1 MTLKKLLIAFIV
13 LLSFSAC
20 SKFSKIQKSENVQE
34 RYNAALKY
42 YENKDYYRAGVLFED
57 LVPLI
62 KGTKEAETTQLNYG
76 YCQFYQKQYVLSSY
90 YFKRFAENFPRS
102 EFVEDALYMEVK
114 SLYLDVP
121 EYTLDQT
128 NNYAALDKIQDFFRK
143 YPKTKYSQ
151 ECNDIVDELRKKL
164 EQKAV
169 DNTNLY
175 FKLRDYKAAIIAF
188 DVFKAE
194 YPLSSHVEEFAF
206 MKVSAQYELAK
217 ISIDSKKEDR
227 FNQAI
232 EYHQNFID
240 QYPNSKFV
248 KKSEEIYS
256 DCNKQ
261 IELVRIHLQH
271 HKS

>member
-1 MTLKKLLIAFIV
+1 MTVKKLLIAFIV
-13 LLSFSAC
+13 LLGFTAC
-20 SKFSKIQKSENVQE
+20 SKFSKIQKSESVQE
-34 RYNAALKY
+34 RYNAALAY
-42 YENKDYYRAGVLFED
+42 YEKKDYYRAGVLFED

-62 KGTKEAETTQLNYG
+62 KGTAEAEKTQLYYG
-76 YCQFYQKQYVLSSY
+76 YCQFYQKQYVLSAY

-102 EFVEDALYMEVK
+102 EFVEEALYMEVK

-128 NNYAALDKIQDFFRK
+128 NNYSAQDRIQAFFRQF
-143 YPKTKYSQ
+143 PKTKYSQ

-164 EQKAV
+164 EQKAYE
-169 DNTNLY
+169 NTYLY
-175 FKLRDYKAAIIAF
+175 YKLRDYKAAIIAI

-194 YPLSSHVEEFAF
+194 YPLSIHVEDFAF
-206 MKVSAQYELAK
+206 LKVNAQYELAK

-227 FNQAI
+227 FYQAI

-248 KKSEEIYS
+248 KKSESIYT